1 MNIVVLDKD
10 TDDKYIKQYMQCVGV
25 LNASDCVVQDVKSV
39 RNSLKYRQ
47 QNTITYLGIVDDNVV
62 ATATI
67 LLEIK
72 LRYSKMCCHIEDVA
86 TRLEDRGKGYGKKI
100 VAHCIKAAKD
110 NNCYKVK
117 LNCEES
123 VIPFYDSL
131 GFEHQGAHM
140 YRNTNYG

>member
-1 MNIVVLDKD
+1 MNIIILNKD
-10 TDDKYIKQYMQCVGV
+10 TDEKYIKQYMECISV
-25 LNASDCVVQDVKSV
+25 LNKSDCVVQNVEDV
-39 RNSLKYRQ
+39 RERLRYRKE
-47 QNTITYLGIVDDNVV
+47 NIITFLGIVEDNVV
-62 ATATI
+62 ATSTI

-86 TRLEDRGKGYGKKI
+86 TKVEDRGKGYGKMI

-110 NNCYKVK
+110 NDCYKVK

-131 GFEHQGAHM
+131 GFKHQGAHM
-140 YRNTNYG
+140 YL

>member
-1 MNIVVLDKD
+1 MNIIILNKD
-10 TDDKYIKQYMQCVGV
+10 TDEKYIKQYMECISV
-25 LNASDCVVQDVKSV
+25 LNKSDCVVQNVGDV
-39 RNSLKYRQ
+39 RERLRYRKE
-47 QNTITYLGIVDDNVV
+47 NIITFLGIVEDNVV
-62 ATATI
+62 ATSTI

-86 TRLEDRGKGYGKKI
+86 TKAEDRGKGYGKMI

-110 NNCYKVK
+110 NDCYKVK

-131 GFEHQGAHM
+131 GFKHQGAHM
-140 YRNTNYG
+140 YL

>member
-1 MNIVVLDKD
+1 MECIS
-10 TDDKYIKQYMQCVGV
+10 V
-25 LNASDCVVQDVKSV
+25 LNKSDCVVQNVEDV
-39 RNSLKYRQ
+39 RERLRYRKE
-47 QNTITYLGIVDDNVV
+47 NIITFLGIAEDNVV
-62 ATATI
+62 ATSTI

-86 TRLEDRGKGYGKKI
+86 TKVEDRGKGYGKMI

-110 NNCYKVK
+110 NDCYKVK

-131 GFEHQGAHM
+131 GFKHQGAHM
-140 YRNTNYG
+140 YL

>member
-1 MNIVVLDKD
+1 MNIIILNKD
-10 TDDKYIKQYMQCVGV
+10 TDEKYIKQYMECISV
-25 LNASDCVVQDVKSV
+25 LNKSDCVVQNVEDV
-39 RNSLKYRQ
+39 RERLRYRKE
-47 QNTITYLGIVDDNVV
+47 NIITFLGIAEDNVV
-62 ATATI
+62 ATSTI

-86 TRLEDRGKGYGKKI
+86 TKVEDRGKGYGKMI

-110 NNCYKVK
+110 NDCYKVK

-131 GFEHQGAHM
+131 GFKHQGAHM
-140 YRNTNYG
+140 YL

>member
-1 MNIVVLDKD
+1 MNIIILNKD
-10 TDDKYIKQYMQCVGV
+10 TDEKYIKQYMECISV
-25 LNASDCVVQDVKSV
+25 LNKSDCVVQNVEDV
-39 RNSLKYRQ
+39 RERLRYRKE
-47 QNTITYLGIVDDNVV
+47 NIITFLGIAEDNVV
-62 ATATI
+62 ATSTI

-86 TRLEDRGKGYGKKI
+86 TKVEDRGKGYGKTI

-110 NNCYKVK
+110 NDCYKVK

-131 GFEHQGAHM
+131 GFKHQGAHM
-140 YRNTNYG
+140 YL